1 MSQNAAPQPGD
12 VYLQFNGIDAYVEIP
27 GIADYSPATTGSLT
41 VAAWIRPDTLNF
53 PSVEP
58 DSDYIHWLGKGDRSG
73 SAGNQEWTFRM
84 YNHSMPLEDPP
95 RSNRISFYLFNPQG
109 GLGVG
114 SYVQDEVAKGHWI
127 HVVGM
132 ADATCTYFYR
142 DGQFIRCSTYR
153 GPAQGKCEI
162 QTHDG
167 AQVVVDPGAGSA
179 ALRLGTKDLGS
190 FLDGG
195 LSRVRL
201 WNRTLTAAEVLSLYA
216 TDLTPHHGL
225 VAEFLL
231 NAGSGTVA
239 NETAQGNDGSIVN
252 ARWATQH

>member
-27 GIADYSPATTGSLT
+27 GIADYSLATTGTLT
-41 VAAWIRPDTLNF
+41 VAAWIRPDRLNF

-58 DSDYIHWLGKGDRSG
+58 GSDYIHWLGKGDKSG
-73 SAGNQEWTFRM
+73 SAGNEEWTFRM
-84 YNHSMPLEDPP
+84 YNHSTPLEDPP
-95 RSNRISFYLFNPQG
+95 RTNRISFYVFNPQG

-114 SYVQDEVAKGHWI
+114 SYVQDTVAKGQWI

-132 ADATCTYFYR
+132 ADTARTYFYR

-153 GPAQGKCEI
+153 GPKQGNCEI

-167 AQVVVDPGAGSA
+167 VQVVIEPAAGSA
-179 ALRLGTKDLGS
+179 VLRLGTKDLRS
-190 FLDGG
+190 FLEGG

-201 WNRTLTAAEVLSLYA
+201 WNRTLAAAEVSSLYT
-216 TDLTPHHGL
+216 TDLTPQDGL
-225 VAEFLL
+225 VAEFPLD
-231 NAGSGTVA
+231 AGTGSVA
-239 NETAQGNDGSIVN
+239 SDTAQGNDGSIIN
-252 ARWATQH
+252 ARWATQD